1 MESIKKYKIQVTE
14 GYGDFIEVYEL
25 DLETDR
31 IDWSLEQYARHR
43 KINGYKILEIDGVVQ
58 TDDSSSL

>member
-31 IDWSLEQYARHR
+31 IDWSLKQYARHR